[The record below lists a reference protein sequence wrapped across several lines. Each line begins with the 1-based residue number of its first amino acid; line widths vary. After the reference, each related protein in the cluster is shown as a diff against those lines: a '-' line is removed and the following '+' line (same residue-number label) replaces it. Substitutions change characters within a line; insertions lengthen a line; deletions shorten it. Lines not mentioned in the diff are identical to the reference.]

1 MQKKDIMGTEFLFQL
16 SSPSTGVVFKTKY
29 DFHCQEKLFLSS
41 GSLLLTGGSGR
52 WGGRIEA
59 VVTIICAKKRGWEG
73 SDLVDRSNCRA
84 CLEGPLLWETF
95 AGRICIPDWRGI
107 QMSHSC
113 DVILYT
119 TEILS
124 PACKKI
130 LK

>member
-16 SSPSTGVVFKTKY
+16 SSPSTRIVFKTKY
-29 DFHCQEKLFLSS
+29 DFRCQEKLLLSS
-41 GSLLLTGGSGR
+41 GSLLLAGGSER
-52 WGGRIEA
+52 WGGRIKA
-59 VVTIICAKKRGWEG
+59 VVTTIWAKKCGWEG
-73 SDLVDRSNCRA
+73 SDRSNCRV
-84 CLEGPLLWETF
+84 CLEGSLLWEKF

-107 QMSHSC
+107 QVSHSC

-119 TEILS
+119 TEIPS